1 MQSGSSP
8 LTRGKHAHL
17 GCSSDQKRLIPAHA
31 GKTSKTQ
38 PTSSPPQAHPHSR
51 GENVLEPIR
60 KTIQQGSSP
69 LTRGKQRG
77 SVYDRVQHG
86 LIPTHAGK
94 TLSRDSLMVL
104 ARAHPHSRG
113 ENTFAAAARTAV
125 LGSSPLTRG
134 KPGARAVIGLGQ
146 GLIPTHAGKTLL
158 LVIGQGEGG
167 AHPHSRGENL
177 KRLENFTV

>member
-94 TLSRDSLMVL
+94 TL
-104 ARAHPHSRG
+104 
-113 ENTFAAAARTAV
+113 
-125 LGSSPLTRG
+125 
-134 KPGARAVIGLGQ
+134 
-146 GLIPTHAGKTLL
+146 L